1 MSTTSPPTDARARRG
16 LGIRTKLLLIGLA
29 GVLGTVA
36 VGAVGI
42 QNSRASTRSAERVA
56 VATRA
61 VEGIKDIAFYN
72 GDITG
77 WQLAY
82 MLDARRISPAAAIAA
97 DNENRV
103 GFLEAESALQ
113 DALDSVPRSFMTDEE
128 VATFDQ
134 MRTRWQDYFDAD
146 EQMVAAYAAGG
157 PQAVENAEQL
167 FDELAY
173 SIYFEIVD
181 ATTALSTAWTERADE
196 IGAQARADSA
206 SARTIVLVAMA
217 LVALVVG
224 AVALLVAGRI
234 LGALHAVRRALRS
247 LAAGDL
253 TVAAEVRTRDEL
265 AEMAADFEAAR
276 SSIARIV
283 GTVSTSATAV
293 AAASQELSASSA
305 QIAAGAEE
313 TSVQAGV
320 VAGAADEVSG
330 NVRTVAAG
338 ADQMGASI
346 REIAQSAEVAAQ
358 VASEAVRSVDAT
370 TETVARLGVSSQEI
384 GDVVKVI
391 TSIAEQTN
399 LLALNAT
406 IEAARAGDAG
416 KGFAVVAHEVK
427 ELAQGTA
434 RATEDIACRVETIQG
449 DTARAVAAIAEISSI
464 IASINDHQL
473 TIASAVE
480 EQTATTQEMSRNV
493 ADASGGSEEIARNI
507 AGVSEAASSTTQAV
521 SRTLETV
528 DELARTSGQLR
539 AELSRFV
546 LA

>member
-1 MSTTSPPTDARARRG
+1 VPTSTPPVPASSERR
-16 LGIRTKLLLIGLA
+16 LGIRAKLLLIGLA

-36 VGAVGI
+36 VGGVGI
-42 QNSRASTRSAERVA
+42 VEARVSERAAERVA

-103 GFLEAESALQ
+103 GFLDAESALQ
-113 DALDSVPRSFMTDEE
+113 DALDSVPRGFMTDSEA
-128 VATFDQ
+128 ATFDQ
-134 MRTRWQDYFDAD
+134 MRSRWEDYFDAD

-181 ATTALSTAWTERADE
+181 ATTTLSQAWSERAEQIGDE
-196 IGAQARADSA
+196 AQADADTA
-206 SARTIVLVAMA
+206 QTAMIA
-217 LVALVVG
+217 IMVVVALVVAG
-224 AVALLVAGRI
+224 VALLVAARI
-234 LGALHAVRRALRS
+234 LAGLHGVRRALRA
-247 LAAGDL
+247 LAEGDL
-253 TVAAEVRTRDEL
+253 TASAEVRSRDEL
-265 AEMAADFEAAR
+265 AEMAADYEAAR
-276 SSIARIV
+276 ASIARIV
-283 GTVSTSATAV
+283 GTVATSATAV
-293 AAASQELSASSA
+293 AAASEELSASSA

-346 REIAQSAEVAAQ
+346 REISQSAGVAAQ
-358 VASEAVRSVDAT
+358 VASDAVRSVDT
-370 TETVARLGVSSQEI
+370 TTTTVARLGVSSQEI

-416 KGFAVVAHEVK
+416 KGFAVVATEVK
-427 ELAQGTA
+427 ELAQETA
-434 RATEDIACRVETIQG
+434 RATEDIARRVQTIQG
-449 DTARAVAAIAEISSI
+449 DTTSAVEAIAEIATI

-493 ADASGGSEEIARNI
+493 AEASGGSDEIARNI

-521 SRTLETV
+521 SRTLGTV
-528 DELARTSGQLR
+528 GELSRTSRELR

-546 LA
+546 LS